1 MKLTPGMVA
10 PAISTTSIHG
20 QPLQLPDAASRF
32 VHLQFRRFAG
42 CPICNFHLHT
52 LKLRI
57 DEIQAAGIREVVVF
71 HASTAEM
78 LKYQGQLPFDCIA
91 DPGKALYRQFG
102 VDSHW
107 LAALHP
113 RAMWAAMR
121 GLATAARLPL
131 RMEGGVTGLPADF
144 LIDASGQLRAVHY
157 GQHAYDN
164 WDVDTL
170 LRLAR

>member
-1 MKLTPGMVA
+1 MKLTPGMAA
-10 PAISTTSIHG
+10 PGFSTTTIQG
-20 QPLQLPDAASRF
+20 RPIQLPDAASRF

-42 CPICNFHLHT
+42 CPICNFHLHN

-71 HASTAEM
+71 HASAEEM

-102 VDSHW
+102 VATHW
-107 LAALHP
+107 RAALHP
-113 RAMWAAMR
+113 QAMWAALR
-121 GLATAARLPL
+121 GLVTTAMLPL
-131 RMEGGVTGLPADF
+131 KMEGGVAGLPADF
-144 LIDASGQLRAVHY
+144 LIDANGMLIAAHY

-170 LRLAR
+170 LHLAR